1 MATLGDALSA
11 LTRQIRLDKLEPLLG
26 TGKAPPAATPSSAL
40 TQTPVAPVGA
50 NASGNGVE
58 AKQLATDQRT
68 VSPEAGKPAAR
79 TATPAAPTAAS
90 AYTRLSADATLITQL
105 LADTP
110 EAQSKPAV
118 AMVGIDVSAA
128 PPEQVAK
135 AFARSLVT
143 SGVFYES
150 HLQEWVA
157 GDRPLEA
164 LRAEPH
170 NRLPLEFARSAALSN
185 AAGAEERSANSSTIS
200 ASVQSSASANAAALP
215 EALATIVREQLDTL
229 DFRRVQWQGE
239 VWPQQDAQLEIAEEQ
254 TRREY
259 ESEIAPAWRTS
270 LRIDLPNL
278 GPVEVRI
285 ALDPAGIGV
294 SVQAEH
300 DAVAALQPGR
310 ATFTAAL
317 RDAGIALRAVEVKA
331 NG

>member
-40 TQTPVAPVGA
+40 TQTPVAPIGA
-50 NASGNGVE
+50 NASGDGVE
-58 AKQLATDQRT
+58 AEQSAIDRRT

-79 TATPAAPTAAS
+79 AATPAAPTAAS
-90 AYTRLSADATLITQL
+90 AHTRLSADATLITQL
-105 LADTP
+105 LAGAP

-118 AMVGIDVSAA
+118 VMTGIDVSAA

-157 GDRPLEA
+157 GDRPVEA

-170 NRLPLEFARSAALSN
+170 NRPLPAFVRGAAVSN
-185 AAGAEERSANSSTIS
+185 TAGAEERNAVSLTNSGSTPGSAG
-200 ASVQSSASANAAALP
+200 ANIAALP
-215 EALATIVREQLDTL
+215 EALATIVREQLDVL
-229 DFRRVQWQGE
+229 DLRRVLWQGE
-239 VWPQQDAQLEIAEEQ
+239 VWPQQDARLEIAEDHA
-254 TRREY
+254 RRGY
-259 ESEIAPAWRTS
+259 EDETASAWRTT
-270 LRIDLPNL
+270 LRIDLPHL
-278 GPVEVRI
+278 GQVDVHI

-294 SVQAEH
+294 NVRAGN
-300 DAVAALQPGR
+300 DAVSALQPGR
-310 ATFTAAL
+310 AAFTAAL

>member
-40 TQTPVAPVGA
+40 TQTPVGA
-50 NASGNGVE
+50 NVSGNGVE
-58 AKQLATDQRT
+58 TKQLATEQRT

-79 TATPAAPTAAS
+79 AATSVSSTAAS

-118 AMVGIDVSAA
+118 AMTGIDVSAA
-128 PPEQVAK
+128 LPEQVAK
-135 AFARSLVT
+135 AFARSLIT

-185 AAGAEERSANSSTIS
+185 TAGAEERNATSTVTSTGTQSGAGANP
-200 ASVQSSASANAAALP
+200 AALP

-239 VWPQQDAQLEIAEEQ
+239 VWPQQDAQLEIAEDQ
-254 TRREY
+254 ARREY
-259 ESEIAPAWRTS
+259 ESETAQAWRTT
-270 LRIDLPNL
+270 LRIDLPHL
-278 GPVEVRI
+278 GQVEVRI

-294 SVQAEH
+294 SVQAAH

-310 ATFTAAL
+310 AIFTTAL
-317 RDAGIALRAVEVKA
+317 REAGIALRTVEVKA